1 MNDPERPYLYIYPP
15 KAEEAGRYLLIAA
28 RPAFGSS
35 IGTPVMV
42 KVDSL
47 KHFGIGESAWIEGWA
62 ENLTDSSNEK
72 VIEFPAMCPYML
84 IPMHRVQLL
93 SAEEAASRDKELS
106 KKLGSILKDSIVE
119 GDLGEGSK
127 VEGTGLYL

>member
-1 MNDPERPYLYIYPP
+1 MSDPERPYLYINPP
-15 KAEEAGRYLLIAA
+15 KVEEAGRYLLIAA

-47 KHFGIGESAWIEGWA
+47 KHFGIGESAWIEGWT
-62 ENLTDSSNEK
+62 ENLNEK

-106 KKLGSILKDSIVE
+106 KKLGSILKDSIGG
-119 GDLGEGSK
+119 GDELGEGSK